1 MGSIMTS
8 LLNSANAMRVY
19 EGALEV
25 TENNITNAN
34 TPGYAKQVANLE
46 ARPFDLATGESGGV
60 ALNGAQSSRDQFA
73 EQAVRDQ
80 QTAVNFYQQKA
91 SDLSPLENYFST
103 SNTSGIGPDMSS
115 LFSAFSQLSVNPND
129 TVSRQAVLNQ
139 ATTVALDFNQA
150 ANGLLSQGSNI
161 DQGTRGTI
169 DNINQVA
176 QTIAQLNQQNR
187 VDPQGGI
194 NAGVDAQLNAAL
206 EQLSQLVNY
215 TALQQPDGTVSVYVG
230 GQTPLV
236 VSDQVYA
243 IQGDFT
249 APQTAVLSST
259 GADITSEMTGGQLS
273 ALLDDK
279 NNILPSYVNSLNSL
293 AQNFADQVNTTLD
306 NGIDE
311 NGAAPVTDLFTYDA
325 TTGAAQT
332 LSVNPLTPDQIAAAL
347 PGSPGGNENALNLAA
362 LANAKDANGYT
373 FAQLYGNLGGQI
385 GSDLSAAQN
394 NQSTKQALLNQAQS
408 MRQQISGVSLDEEAQ
423 YVLEYQRSYQAIAE
437 TVTILNS
444 LTQTLMNM
452 MSGT

>member
-34 TPGYAKQVANLE
+34 TPGYAKQVANLQ
-46 ARPFDLATGESGGV
+46 ARPFDLSTGESGGV

-73 EQAVRDQ
+73 EQAVRNQ

-115 LFSAFSQLSVNPND
+115 LFAAFSQLSVNPND

-139 ATTVALDFNQA
+139 ATTVAQDFNQA
-150 ANGLLSQGSNI
+150 ANGLLSQGSNV
-161 DQGTRGTI
+161 DQGTRGAI
-169 DNINQVA
+169 DNINQLA

-194 NAGVDAQLNAAL
+194 NAGVDAQMNAAL

-236 VSDQVYA
+236 VSNQVYA

-259 GADITSEMTGGQLS
+259 GADITGEMTGGQLS

-279 NNILPSYVNSLNSL
+279 NNILPSYINKLNSL
-293 AQNFADQVNTTLD
+293 AQSFADQVNTTLGQR
-306 NGIDE
+306 NRRKRR
-311 NGAAPVTDLFTYDA
+311 GAGYGPLHLRRYNRRSADA
-325 TTGAAQT
+325 
-332 LSVNPLTPDQIAAAL
+332 
-347 PGSPGGNENALNLAA
+347 
-362 LANAKDANGYT
+362 
-373 FAQLYGNLGGQI
+373 LGESDDT
-385 GSDLSAAQN
+385 GSDCRRTAGIARGQRERTPSGSAGQRKGRQRVHLRATLR
-394 NQSTKQALLNQAQS
+394 QSGRTDRK
-408 MRQQISGVSLDEEAQ
+408 
-423 YVLEYQRSYQAIAE
+423 RSFGRAK
-437 TVTILNS
+437 
-444 LTQTLMNM
+444 
-452 MSGT
+452 